1 MTFSPHNTVE
11 SYRKAG
17 MEDYEGMPGFYS
29 RDFKKEDTLIDLGPI
44 EIGSQDLIV
53 AAGPC
58 SVDFDYLPDFAMELK
73 KAGANVIRG
82 GAFKPRTSPRSFQGN
97 GEAALRQLVEAR
109 EVTGLPVVSEIMDA
123 SQLPAFTDIDILQV
137 GSRNAQNFTLLRAL
151 GKQQKPVLLKRGMG
165 NTVEELLNSAEY
177 ILQEGNHSVILCER
191 GIRTFESS
199 TRFTLDIGA
208 VPVLRQKSHLPVC
221 VDPSHA
227 AGQRELVAPLSLA
240 AVAAGAHML
249 LIEVH
254 PDPERA
260 LSDSRQQLTL
270 KQFKELMI
278 QIRKIRESLDR
289 DL

>member
-1 MTFSPHNTVE
+1 MT
-11 SYRKAG
+11 G
-17 MEDYEGMPGFYS
+17 IEDSEGIPYLYS
-29 RDFKKEDTLIDLGPI
+29 RGYKNDDTVIDLGASR
-44 EIGSQDLIV
+44 IGGKDFIV

-58 SVDFDYLPDFAMELK
+58 SVDFDYLPDFALELK
-73 KAGANVIRG
+73 KAGASVIRG
-82 GAFKPRTSPRSFQGN
+82 GAFKPRTSPRSFQGS

-109 EVTGLPVVSEIMDA
+109 DVTGLPVVSEIMDA
-123 SQLPAFTDIDILQV
+123 SQLPLFSDIDILQV

-151 GKQQKPVLLKRGMG
+151 GIQPKPVLLKRGMG

-177 ILQEGNHSVILCER
+177 ILQGGNHSVILCER

-208 VPVLRQKSHLPVC
+208 VPILRQKSHLPVC

-227 AGQRELVAPLSLA
+227 AGQRDLVAPLSLA
-240 AVAAGAHML
+240 AAAAGAQML

-254 PDPERA
+254 PEPERA
-260 LSDSRQQLTL
+260 LSDSHQQLTL

-278 QIRKIRESLDR
+278 QIRRIRESLER
-289 DL
+289 NI